1 MAMKKVTTLAKEH
14 DTIMRE
20 FTDLLADMFK
30 DYLGIDPENIDMND
44 VDSFSTGVLKD
55 WGAFDRYPE
64 LFNQGK
70 QLGTIMLMVSNHERE
85 KCLALDRI
93 NRKLDKIIGLLSE
106 KEEDR

>member
-44 VDSFSTGVLKD
+44 VNSFNTGVIKD
-55 WGAFDRYPE
+55 WGALDMHPE
-64 LFNQGK
+64 MLDQGK
-70 QLGTIMLMVSNHERE
+70 QLGMIMVMVSNHERE
-85 KCLALDRI
+85 KCLALDKI

-106 KEEDR
+106 EKGR